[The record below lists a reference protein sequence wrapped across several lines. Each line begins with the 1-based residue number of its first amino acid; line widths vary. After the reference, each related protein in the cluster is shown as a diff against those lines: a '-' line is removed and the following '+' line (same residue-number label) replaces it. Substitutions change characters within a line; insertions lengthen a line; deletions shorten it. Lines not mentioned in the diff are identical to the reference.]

1 MKEETKKK
9 KNFGPP
15 TTRKSVREGKTPKIQ
30 KKKVAEEEACMCAGR
45 GFFFCLENGF
55 IKPPKNRK
63 KKKGEKKKMFTSDGL
78 ANIKTEVDGAYHTFT
93 HIMHNTTA
101 LQRRGGNRATV
112 T

>member
-1 MKEETKKK
+1 
-9 KNFGPP
+9 
-15 TTRKSVREGKTPKIQ
+15 
-30 KKKVAEEEACMCAGR
+30 
-45 GFFFCLENGF
+45 
-55 IKPPKNRK
+55 
-63 KKKGEKKKMFTSDGL
+63 MFTSDGL